1 MGTGRWQRID
11 ASVVEI
17 GQFGG
22 VGSCCTLFLCAFTLQ
37 KVPVLTHLSVL
48 GNSSSEW
55 VVLLLSHHG
64 SEARRSAGMLSEG
77 LELTHLHNVQPGSAN
92 CPENLVQGVTA
103 PIVCTALQS
112 LSQEQGTGSILA
124 LQTCQVTG
132 CCVST
137 DWFHWGFKLRC
148 RGAGLCHALPVL
160 LWAAPNSSK

>member
-1 MGTGRWQRID
+1 
-11 ASVVEI
+11 
-17 GQFGG
+17 
-22 VGSCCTLFLCAFTLQ
+22 
-37 KVPVLTHLSVL
+37 
-48 GNSSSEW
+48 
-55 VVLLLSHHG
+55 
-64 SEARRSAGMLSEG
+64 MLSEG

-92 CPENLVQGVTA
+92 CAENLVQGVTA

-132 CCVST
+132 WCVST